1 MPSPRKLIIYLACGI
16 ALFFAMA
23 VLLKGRFVPVLAAII
38 LLCVLI
44 DGLLTGEIPFGQF
57 NARRVYRRRE
67 SPVIYWSVMFFWALF
82 VVVIAIVA
90 FFGEGRSRTRLLFN
104 WAMPVHSAELSI
116 PERRAVLGTRREAS
130 IRRVRDNAPC
140 LGGLSKL
147 RPYDGRIRSE
157 VLSWVW
163 FGIAQRARSA
173 RSTSEISK

>member
-23 VLLKGRFVPVLAAII
+23 VLLKGRFVPVLMAII

-67 SPVIYWSVMFFWALF
+67 SPVAYWSVMFFWALF

-90 FFGEGRSRTRLLFN
+90 FFGEGRSRTRLLFH
-104 WAMPVHSAELSI
+104 WDMSVHSAELSI
-116 PERRAVLGTRREAS
+116 SERRAVVGTRRAAA
-130 IRRVRDNAPC
+130 IRRVEDDEPY
-140 LGGLSKL
+140 LGSL
-147 RPYDGRIRSE
+147 RRAEALHGNGE
-157 VLSWVW
+157 
-163 FGIAQRARSA
+163 RARSV
-173 RSTSEISK
+173 RSILEVFA